1 MEKQIDIKIAYK
13 GTYKRFIFP
22 STYKEFL
29 QIIYSS
35 FFQSNYQNV
44 STTYV
49 DEEGDLITISSE
61 FDFENCR
68 EYLKNSKM
76 SLLKVNVESLD
87 SETAIKE
94 ELSKN
99 DSKPKEDEI
108 KEEKKEENKEMKK
121 EKKKEEN
128 NENKKE
134 ENIEKIT
141 SEEENI
147 HKMIE
152 KGCENIKDFVT
163 NNNGFNNIYHSLK
176 DDFRFLK
183 SQFINLLNTEK
194 SDLPSKINCNTDRNK
209 KIESVEKYKKNL
221 ENKLDKKFTRLKEVI
236 VNKMVTKY
244 EQSLNSNSDINQ
256 SAVQIHRNVT
266 CDGCK
271 LYPLTGIRYKCTVCP
286 NYDLCEKCEG
296 TIEHNHIF
304 LKIKKPS
311 EYQNNRGYHG
321 QNSNKWNNGCD
332 FFRKMRHMF
341 KGCPDTSSRI
351 QTSNKELFNQ
361 EDGYDFLVNEIKK
374 TYELE
379 LDDNIILDALKK
391 ANGDIEK
398 AMNILLE

>member
-121 EKKKEEN
+121 EKKNEEN

-244 EQSLNSNSDINQ
+244 KQSLNSNSEFLLSRGWNVAILNKVPLLLLMSSQLILQ
-256 SAVQIHRNVT
+256 S
-266 CDGCK
+266 
-271 LYPLTGIRYKCTVCP
+271 
-286 NYDLCEKCEG
+286 
-296 TIEHNHIF
+296 
-304 LKIKKPS
+304 
-311 EYQNNRGYHG
+311 
-321 QNSNKWNNGCD
+321 
-332 FFRKMRHMF
+332 
-341 KGCPDTSSRI
+341 
-351 QTSNKELFNQ
+351 FN
-361 EDGYDFLVNEIKK
+361 
-374 TYELE
+374 
-379 LDDNIILDALKK
+379 A
-391 ANGDIEK
+391 
-398 AMNILLE
+398 